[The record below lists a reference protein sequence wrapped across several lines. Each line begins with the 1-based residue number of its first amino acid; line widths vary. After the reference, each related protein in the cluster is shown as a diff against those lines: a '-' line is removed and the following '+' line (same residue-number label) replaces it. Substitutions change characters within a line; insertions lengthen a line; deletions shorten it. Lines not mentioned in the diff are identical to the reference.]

1 VFETVHD
8 WLLSKGLQ
16 GQAAEYTA
24 WAIATLGV
32 IVLAVI
38 VAWLTR
44 RILLTIL
51 SVLIKRTPTHWDD
64 ALLERKVLHR
74 ASHVAPAL
82 VFYWLAPTFQG
93 LQGLIERLAMG
104 YILVA
109 GGLVFSAFISAAVDV
124 YQRLEISRNRPVKGF
139 AQLAKIILGVLIAV
153 LVIAVLF
160 DQSPLGLLGGLGAM
174 TAVLI
179 LVFKDTILGLV
190 ASFQISTTN
199 LVRVGDWIEMP
210 KFGADGTVTD
220 ISLHTIRVQNWDKTI
235 STVPTYSLISDS
247 FKNWRGMEESGGRRI
262 KRSINIDVNSIKFCT
277 EEMIER
283 FTRYQYITAY
293 IREKKEELAR
303 YNTERKIDTTFLV
316 NGRHMTNVGTF
327 RAYVEAY
334 LRNHPDIRPDMTF
347 LVRQL
352 QPGEHGL
359 PIEIYV
365 FSKIQEWARYESLQA
380 DILDH
385 ILAVVPQF
393 DLRAFQQPTG
403 ADFGRLVQ

>member
-1 VFETVHD
+1 MASE
-8 WLLSKGLQ
+8 KQ
-16 GQAAEYTA
+16 
-24 WAIATLGV
+24 
-32 IVLAVI
+32 
-38 VAWLTR
+38 
-44 RILLTIL
+44 
-51 SVLIKRTPTHWDD
+51 KP
-64 ALLERKVLHR
+64 ERKGV
-74 ASHVAPAL
+74 S
-82 VFYWLAPTFQG
+82 
-93 LQGLIERLAMG
+93 
-104 YILVA
+104 
-109 GGLVFSAFISAAVDV
+109 GLVFVGC
-124 YQRLEISRNRPVKGF
+124 L
-139 AQLAKIILGVLIAV
+139 ILGLAIGLLTGNVAV
-153 LVIAVLF
+153 
-160 DQSPLGLLGGLGAM
+160 GLLGGLGAM

-283 FTRYQYITAY
+283 FTRYQYITEY

-334 LRNHPDIRPDMTF
+334 LRNHPDIRQDMTF

-352 QPGEHGL
+352 HPGEHGL

-365 FSKIQEWARYESLQA
+365 FSKIQEWAKYESLQA
-380 DILDH
+380 DVLDH

-393 DLRAFQQPTG
+393 DLRVFQQPTG

>member
-1 VFETVHD
+1 VFETVHE

-16 GQAAEYTA
+16 GQTAEYSA

-38 VAWLTR
+38 VTWITK

-104 YILVA
+104 YILIA
-109 GGLVFSAFISAAVDV
+109 GGLVVSAFISAAVDV

-139 AQLAKIILGVLIAV
+139 AQLAKIILGVLTAV

-160 DQSPLGLLGGLGAM
+160 NQSPLGLLGGLGAM

-190 ASFQISTTN
+190 ASFQISTTS

-210 KFGADGTVTD
+210 KYGTDGTVTD

-235 STVPTYSLISDS
+235 STLPTYSLISDS

-380 DILDH
+380 DVLDH

-393 DLRAFQQPTG
+393 DLRVFQQPTG

>member
-1 VFETVHD
+1 MFETVHE

-16 GQAAEYTA
+16 GQTAEYSA

-38 VAWLTR
+38 VTWITK

-104 YILVA
+104 YILIA
-109 GGLVFSAFISAAVDV
+109 GGLVVSAFISAAVDV

-139 AQLAKIILGVLIAV
+139 AQLAKIILGVLTAV

-160 DQSPLGLLGGLGAM
+160 NQSPLGLLGGLGAM

-190 ASFQISTTN
+190 ASFQISTTS

-210 KFGADGTVTD
+210 KYGTDGTVTD

-235 STVPTYSLISDS
+235 STLPTYSLISDS

-380 DILDH
+380 DVLDH

-393 DLRAFQQPTG
+393 DLRVFQQPTG